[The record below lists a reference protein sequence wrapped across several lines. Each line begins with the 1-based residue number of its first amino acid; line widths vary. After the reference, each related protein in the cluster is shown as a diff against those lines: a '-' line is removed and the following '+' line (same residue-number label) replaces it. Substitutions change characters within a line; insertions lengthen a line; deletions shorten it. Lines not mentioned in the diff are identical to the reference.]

1 MGNGV
6 SRQGIDSAGGI
17 ISPATQSTVK
27 ANSAYINLPGA
38 PVAGHGNGPHIA
50 PVMVGHSNTVKIG
63 GVGICRQGDSA
74 SCGHTSSGSSNVK
87 AG

>member
-6 SRQGIDSAGGI
+6 SRQGMDSAGGV

-27 ANSAYINLPGA
+27 ANGAFINLPGA
-38 PVAGHGNGPHIA
+38 PVASHGRSPHSSA
-50 PVMVGHSNTVKIG
+50 AMVGCSSTVKIG
-63 GVGICRQGDSA
+63 GVGICRQGDAA
-74 SCGHTSSGSSNVK
+74 SCGHTSSGSSDVK